1 VKRLA
6 WYEMDDEDRRIAT
19 AQTVVWLAC
28 LGPLLGLVAAIVGVF
43 FGNRIFLTAIAE
55 HPFGVLLGV
64 AWVGIYALAGYLIG
78 ERRAEGGVIGLI
90 LFAYGLVQSALLG
103 RLFSFGAAF
112 SLLGIVLILRAG
124 RALRLPFWP
133 K

>member
-1 VKRLA
+1 MKRLA
-6 WYEMDDEDRRIAT
+6 WYEMDDEDRRVAG
-19 AQTVVWLAC
+19 AQTIVWLAC
-28 LGPLLGLVAAIVGVF
+28 LGPLLGLVAAVVGLL
-43 FGNRIFLTAIAE
+43 FGNRALIAALAE
-55 HPFGVLLGV
+55 HPIGVLLGV

-90 LFAYGLVQSALLG
+90 LFAYALVQNAVYG
-103 RLFSFGAAF
+103 RLLSLGAAF
-112 SLLGIVLILRAG
+112 ALLGIVLILRAG